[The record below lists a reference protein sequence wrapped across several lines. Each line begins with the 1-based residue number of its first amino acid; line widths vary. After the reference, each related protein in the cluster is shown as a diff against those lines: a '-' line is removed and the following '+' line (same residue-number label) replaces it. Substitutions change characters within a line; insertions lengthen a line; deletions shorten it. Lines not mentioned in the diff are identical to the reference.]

1 MRGPVP
7 SPPAIYYVDTSPSQV
22 VVVRRT
28 SQRAAPRS
36 HLLAEEGVVAQREQ
50 PRKEGV
56 GMRVL
61 PRDRGEQRD
70 EVALPRTHTTHYP

>member
-1 MRGPVP
+1 MRGPTLP
-7 SPPAIYYVDTSPSQV
+7 IYYVDLALWPSQV